1 MYGAYNF
8 HEYVKRNKRVGEW
21 RGLEVYALYKR
32 DLKDRYTG
40 NRFIYIVVDDC
51 NDEGLYPLVTT
62 DGNGWRLCGLIDNEG
77 AIRDRSEVY
86 VVKEKSVK
94 VKCANAVTTPNVVD
108 SEVIGDVKIGID
120 VEAVLRHAREMTIDD
135 LLAGFNYGLD
145 VKG

>member
-8 HEYVKRNKRVGEW
+8 HEYAKSCKRVGEW
-21 RGLEVYALYKR
+21 KGLQVYALYKK
-32 DLKDRYTG
+32 DLKGRLRE
-40 NRFIYIVVDDC
+40 NVFIYIVADDC
-51 NDEGLYPLVTT
+51 NDEGLYPLIVR
-62 DGNGWRLCGLIDNEG
+62 DGDGWRLCGLIDDKG
-77 AIRDRSEVY
+77 AIRDRNEVY

-94 VKCANAVTTPNVVD
+94 VRYADAATTPNVVD
-108 SEVIGDVKIGID
+108 GEVIGDVKIGID